1 MLDSLHQFTIK
12 GMPMHP
18 VRLAASLLLALSA
31 LLLSHGAP
39 AQDYPARAVR
49 LVVTFP
55 AGGSADIT
63 ARVFA
68 DKLSD
73 LWKQPVVVE
82 NRVGAGGSIGVESV
96 FRSTPDGYTLLLMS
110 NTHLINH
117 VLFNKLAY
125 DITRDF
131 QPLGIV
137 TSSPM
142 LLAVHP
148 SVPANNIRELTA
160 MLKAAPGK
168 YDYASC
174 NVASPHHFAMEMYKH
189 AFGIDALHIPHRGC
203 GPVSTDAAAGHVKIV
218 ATNAPTALAFVKDGR
233 LRPIALLSTNRS
245 PSMPDVPTMG
255 ESGMPELKGFAI
267 DNYYGFMAPTGT
279 PAAVLAKIESDIQ
292 QVAKL
297 PDLRRRLDQSGFDM
311 FVLSSSDMARLVRA
325 DVAKYSQVAKQAAI
339 KTE

>member
-1 MLDSLHQFTIK
+1 MLISRFS
-12 GMPMHP
+12 
-18 VRLAASLLLALSA
+18 ASLLAAACALFA
-31 LLLSHGAP
+31 AHTVF
-39 AQDYPARAVR
+39 AQDYPARAVK

-55 AGGSADIT
+55 AGGTADIT

-68 DKLSD
+68 EKLSE
-73 LWKQPVVVE
+73 LWKHPVVIE

-96 FRSTPDGYTLLLMS
+96 YRSAPDGYTLLLVS

-131 QPLGIV
+131 QPIGIV
-137 TSSPM
+137 TTSPM

-189 AFGIDALHIPHRGC
+189 ALGIDALHIPHRGC

-267 DNYYGFMAPTGT
+267 DNFYGFMAPTGT
-279 PAAVLAKIESDIQ
+279 PPAVLAKIEADLQ

-297 PDLRRRLDQSGFDM
+297 PDLRRRLEQAGFDM
-311 FVLSSSDMARLVRA
+311 FVLSSGDAVKLVRA
-325 DVAKYSQVAKQAAI
+325 NVAKYSLVARQAAI

>member
-1 MLDSLHQFTIK
+1 MRPLRFA
-12 GMPMHP
+12 
-18 VRLAASLLLALSA
+18 VSLLPVLCFVFAA
-31 LLLSHGAP
+31 HTAV

-68 DKLSD
+68 DKLSE

-82 NRVGAGGSIGVESV
+82 NRVGAGGSIGVEAV
-96 FRSTPDGYTLLLMS
+96 FRSAHDGYTLLLMS

-131 QPLGIV
+131 QPIGVV
-137 TSSPM
+137 TASPM

-148 SVPANNIRELTA
+148 SVPANNIKELTA
-160 MLKAAPGK
+160 MLRAAPGK
-168 YDYASC
+168 FDYASC
-174 NVASPHHFAMEMYKH
+174 NIASPHHFAMEMYKH

-203 GPVSTDAAAGHVKIV
+203 GPVSADAAAGHVKIV

-267 DNYYGFMAPTGT
+267 DNYYGFMAPSGT
-279 PAAVLAKIESDIQ
+279 PPAVLAKIEADLQ
-292 QVAKL
+292 QVSKL

-311 FVLSSSDMARLVRA
+311 FVLSSTDMAKLVRA
-325 DVAKYSQVAKQAAI
+325 DVAKYAQVAKQAAI